1 MFNDWYLD
9 SPLTKMSLIRFVCD
23 ILDELI
29 DINKNDFSN
38 GVYKVRTKYSDSKFY
53 LNKVVFNQV
62 LLLKAQPT

>member
-1 MFNDWYLD
+1 LMAVNYEYAQNQINNFNIW
-9 SPLTKMSLIRFVCD
+9 KIFA
-23 ILDELI
+23 DELI

>member
-1 MFNDWYLD
+1 MAVNYEYAQNQINNFNIW
-9 SPLTKMSLIRFVCD
+9 KIFA
-23 ILDELI
+23 DELI

-53 LNKVVFNQV
+53 PPKVFNQV

>member
-1 MFNDWYLD
+1 MAVNYEYAQNQINNFNIW
-9 SPLTKMSLIRFVCD
+9 KIFA
-23 ILDELI
+23 DELI

-62 LLLKAQPT
+62 LLLKAQPK

>member
-1 MFNDWYLD
+1 MAVNYEYAQNQINNFNIW
-9 SPLTKMSLIRFVCD
+9 KIFA
-23 ILDELI
+23 DELI

-53 LNKVVFNQV
+53 LIKVVFNQV

>member
-1 MFNDWYLD
+1 MAVNYEYAQNQINNFNIW
-9 SPLTKMSLIRFVCD
+9 KIFA
-23 ILDELI
+23 DELI

>member
-1 MFNDWYLD
+1 MAGNYEHVQNQINNFNIW
-9 SPLTKMSLIRFVCD
+9 KIFA
-23 ILDELI
+23 DELI

>member
-1 MFNDWYLD
+1 MAVNYEYAQNQINNFNIW
-9 SPLTKMSLIRFVCD
+9 KIFA
-23 ILDELI
+23 DELI

-62 LLLKAQPT
+62 LLLKVQPT

>member
-1 MFNDWYLD
+1 MVVNYEYAQNQINNFNIW
-9 SPLTKMSLIRFVCD
+9 KIFA
-23 ILDELI
+23 DELI

-62 LLLKAQPT
+62 LLLKVQPT

>member
-1 MFNDWYLD
+1 MAVNYEYAQNQINNFNIC
-9 SPLTKMSLIRFVCD
+9 KIFA
-23 ILDELI
+23 DELI

>member
-1 MFNDWYLD
+1 MAVNYEYAQNQINNFNIW
-9 SPLTKMSLIRFVCD
+9 KIFA
-23 ILDELI
+23 DELI

-38 GVYKVRTKYSDSKFY
+38 GVHKVRTKYSDSKFY

>member
-1 MFNDWYLD
+1 MAVNYEYAQNQINNFNIW
-9 SPLTKMSLIRFVCD
+9 KIFA
-23 ILDELI
+23 DELI

-38 GVYKVRTKYSDSKFY
+38 GVYKVRTKYSDSNFY

>member
-1 MFNDWYLD
+1 MAVNYEYAQNQINNFNIWKIF
-9 SPLTKMSLIRFVCD
+9 T
-23 ILDELI
+23 DELI

>member
-1 MFNDWYLD
+1 MKYAQNQINNFNIW
-9 SPLTKMSLIRFVCD
+9 KIFA
-23 ILDELI
+23 DELI

>member
-9 SPLTKMSLIRFVCD
+9 SPFTKMFLIGFICEE
-23 ILDELI
+23 LDELI

-62 LLLKAQPT
+62 LLLKAQPK

>member
-1 MFNDWYLD
+1 MAVNYEHAQKQINNFNIW
-9 SPLTKMSLIRFVCD
+9 KIFA
-23 ILDELI
+23 DELI

-62 LLLKAQPT
+62 LLLKAQPI

>member
-1 MFNDWYLD
+1 MAVNYEHAQNQINNFNIW
-9 SPLTKMSLIRFVCD
+9 KIFA
-23 ILDELI
+23 DELI

>member
-1 MFNDWYLD
+1 MAVNYEHAQNHINNFN
-9 SPLTKMSLIRFVCD
+9 
-23 ILDELI
+23 ILKIFADELI

>member
-1 MFNDWYLD
+1 MAVNYEHVQNQINNFNIWKIF
-9 SPLTKMSLIRFVCD
+9 S
-23 ILDELI
+23 DELI

>member
-1 MFNDWYLD
+1 MAVNYKHVQNQINNFNIW
-9 SPLTKMSLIRFVCD
+9 KIFA
-23 ILDELI
+23 DELI

>member
-9 SPLTKMSLIRFVCD
+9 SPLTKMSLIGFICEE
-23 ILDELI
+23 LDELI

>member
-1 MFNDWYLD
+1 MAVNYEYAQNQINNFNIW
-9 SPLTKMSLIRFVCD
+9 KIFA
-23 ILDELI
+23 DELI

-38 GVYKVRTKYSDSKFY
+38 GLYKVRTKYSDSKFY

>member
-1 MFNDWYLD
+1 MVVNYEYAQNQINNFNIW
-9 SPLTKMSLIRFVCD
+9 KIFA
-23 ILDELI
+23 DELI

>member
-1 MFNDWYLD
+1 MAVNYEYAQNQINNFNIW
-9 SPLTKMSLIRFVCD
+9 KIFA
-23 ILDELI
+23 DELI

-38 GVYKVRTKYSDSKFY
+38 GAYKVRTKYSDSKFY